1 MERDSVKG
9 NSIMGCRVLVAD
21 GNTDAAESLAAILA
35 HFGHEAVTATCGPAA
50 LEQLSLVQFDV
61 AFLALHLPEMN
72 GLEVCRQMR
81 SGRFGPRPRVIVAL
95 TGDSGEENR
104 RASLDAGFDYHI
116 LKPASP
122 HAILALLESIPAN
135 CSAVCSCQ

>member
-1 MERDSVKG
+1 
-9 NSIMGCRVLVAD
+9 MGRRVLVAD
-21 GNTDAAESLAAILA
+21 GNRDAAESLAALLA
-35 HFGHEAVTATCGPAA
+35 LHGHQAVTANCGPVA
-50 LEQLSLVQFDV
+50 LQQVSRAHFDV

-72 GLEVCRQMR
+72 GLEVCRQMK
-81 SGRFGPRPRVIVAL
+81 SGRLGPRPQLIVAL

-122 HAILALLESIPAN
+122 DAILALLESIPSDCAT
-135 CSAVCSCQ
+135 C